1 MKIKFE
7 KIKWDPKG
15 NKYAFLQVP
24 KMLLENEMFEELTSD
39 SILLYSLMLDTVS
52 LSYQNRWVDDEGN
65 IYIIYT
71 VEKAMKQL
79 NRSKS
84 TIIRARNKLESIG
97 LIERTKQGL
106 GDPSIIYVNDFSTA
120 IVEDSDEQEKP
131 DTNPDSSN
139 DRGEEKPE
147 IVEETTE
154 VSKRN
159 HGGVNLT
166 PRKCQTE
173 TSEVSDSTL
182 TKNNIIQTKFTKF
195 LLTDLLR
202 ARDDA
207 EKVENLVGY
216 VENKIQKQLDLK
228 DRSVCQAIIQAQHD
242 PELIAI
248 AIEDNLFRG
257 SKFKMEPVKK
267 KLEYWRGFNIVTTTD
282 AWNDIL
288 DARLDNLL
296 TLAQQKA
303 EEKNPYMTDAER
315 SKFVDAIIENSDADD
330 IRRSRDRAIEQFEAG
345 ERRKAVKTI
354 ENSEERGLSIMKYL
368 PLEIQEYVKETSAMF
383 YTEDS

>member
-1 MKIKFE
+1 MTIKFNR
-7 KIKWDPKG
+7 IKFDPKG
-15 NKYAFLQVP
+15 NKYSFLKVP
-24 KMLLENEMFEELTSD
+24 TIMLEDEMFKDLSAEA
-39 SILLYSLMLDTVS
+39 ILLYSLMLDRVN
-52 LSYQNRWVDDEGN
+52 LSWQNGWFDQETGDV
-65 IYIIYT
+65 YIIFT
-71 VEKAMKQL
+71 LEETLEKFKRGKTFL
-79 NRSKS
+79 S
-84 TIIRARNKLESIG
+84 RARKSLQDLG
-97 LIERTKQGL
+97 LIEVERQGL
-106 GDPSIIYVNDFSTA
+106 GLPARIYVNDFSTGCYVA
-120 IVEDSDEQEKP
+120 DPKTEG
-131 DTNPDSSN
+131 N
-139 DRGEEKPE
+139 EEKKEPANAD
-147 IVEETTE
+147 
-154 VSKRN
+154 VSTMVHNAN
-159 HGGVNLT
+159 HGSSQCE
-166 PRKCQTE
+166 PRSTTMR
-173 TSEVSDSTL
+173 TSVVHNANTIK
-182 TKNNIIQTKFTKF
+182 TNNIQSNFNQF
-195 LLTDLLR
+195 LLADLLR

-248 AIEDNLFRG
+248 SIEDNLFRG

-315 SKFVDAIIENSDADD
+315 SKFIDAIIENSDADD